1 MNFKK
6 TKLFLHSQIPFFLGV
21 FCLGITGCASTISPI
36 VYKGENLSIQQTAP
50 DKIIVHSGSKAVTKK
65 VEESSGKNSRVRIFA
80 PTDNDHNIA
89 VVRHGM
95 NSAKYQA
102 YAWLNNSPSPCV
114 IQKNIGGERHN
125 IEVEWA
131 TSTAFSVV
139 DEINREVLEVVAY
152 DGQIPG
158 WTQISPNREILK
170 ICPSEETLPSE
181 VPLIEGEYEAGRMQ
195 VIVGRDGHAIF
206 VFFINEFYRIDL
218 ETPVVMPLKGRVT
231 VSPNGKIAILAILDG
246 KGINQLRLYAWSAKR
261 AKPTKKVVNL
271 GKENEID
278 VRWITNRSV
287 SVSSKTGVLKVIR
300 YNLDR
305 SWKELNPKQLP

>member
-1 MNFKK
+1 MVFKK
-6 TKLFLHSQIPFFLGV
+6 AKNFSSWSNSFFLGV
-21 FCLGITGCASTISPI
+21 FFLSVTGCASTISPI
-36 VYKGENLSIQQTAP
+36 VYKGDNLSIQQTAP
-50 DKIIVHSGSKAVTKK
+50 DKIIVHSGSKAVTEK
-65 VEESSGKNSRVRIFA
+65 VEESSGKNSRVRVFA

-89 VVRHGM
+89 VVRHGV

-102 YAWLNNSPSPCV
+102 YAWPNNSPFPCV
-114 IQKNIGGERHN
+114 IQKNIGEENHN

-139 DEINREVLEVVAY
+139 DEINREVHEVVAY

-181 VPLIEGEYEAGRMQ
+181 MPLIEGEYEAGRMQ
-195 VIVGRDGHAIF
+195 VIVGRDGHAVF
-206 VFFINEFYRIDL
+206 VFYNNEFYRIDL
-218 ETPVVMPLKGRVT
+218 ETPVVMPLEGRVT
-231 VSPNGKIAILAILDG
+231 VSPNGKIAIIAILDG
-246 KGINQLRLYAWSAKR
+246 EGTNQLRLYAWSAKI
-261 AKPTKKVVNL
+261 AKPTKKLVSL
-271 GKENEID
+271 GIENEID